1 MYVYLFEEGSSKLRS
16 LLGGK
21 GADLAEM
28 TGLGLPIPPG
38 ITVTTA
44 ACNYYSSHGSK
55 FPDGLE
61 DEIRLKMKTLE
72 SKTRRIFGDA
82 TNPLLV
88 SVRSGAPISMP
99 GMMDTVL
106 NLGLN
111 DKTVIGLIQQ
121 TNNERFAY
129 DAYRRFV
136 QMFGKV
142 VLGVRGDAFES
153 IIRER
158 KEKLGVKSDI
168 ELDTKTLA
176 SLVQEFKSLIR
187 KETGQDFPED
197 PATQLQ
203 LAVGAVFRSWN
214 GHRALVYRE
223 ANKIPETLGTAV
235 NIQTMVFGNM
245 GPDSGTGVC
254 FTRNPSTGEP
264 RLFGEFL
271 INAQGEDVVAGIR
284 TPKPIAQ
291 LKDEMPLVYSQL
303 LDVCKMLEQ
312 HFKDMQDIE
321 FTVEKGKLFILQT
334 RSGKRTASAAIRI
347 VVDMVKEGFLSKEQA
362 LLRVLPAHLEQL
374 VHKQIDPSFNAKPI
388 ATGLPASPG
397 AATGRVIFD
406 TDEAHSL
413 GSTGE
418 AVILVREETTPE
430 DIHGMIAAKG
440 VLTSRGG
447 MTCISGQTR
456 VLTDRGLLSAE
467 SAYDLLQN
475 GANLQILSFDT
486 KRLSPLWRRVI
497 AAGRRPAKTVAI
509 SISQTGRS
517 TQGTVRLTPDHKML
531 VIQNREF
538 VKKRIDSVLSDCD
551 FISILD
557 RIPRCAHKTMS
568 GKLAYV
574 VGALLSDGYVH
585 LTPTKGFVTF
595 IQKPT
600 REKADFIS
608 AVEESFRD
616 EFGAEFTYIR
626 QRQSVAFLGQREI
639 RGSVEDRISFRRNP
653 ALRLTLMRKHL
664 ARWVLNAQEEAL
676 LRFLAG
682 YIDGDGTYVASSSPV
697 RIQITVA
704 EKKRDI
710 LEGLALACLRLGIVP
725 QVTRNRDA
733 LGLIIAERVNDI
745 LAFTKRVRGHSPQ
758 RYYDSKCYSMRAL
771 FQDVVDQVDF
781 KGRIRQAVARN
792 IMFGAEKIRRDL
804 VRQCPGDV
812 GREVLALLNSP
823 IRSFRARCVGG
834 ALSEVVYNFEV
845 DASTELDKNFI
856 IFSTGMTPVIVSNS
870 HAAVVARGM
879 GKPAVV
885 GCEQIKIDLS
895 TNTMSTR
902 KVMVQKNDVITIDGT
917 TGNVL
922 LGVVPTIDPKLG
934 AEAKQL
940 LGWADE
946 ARRLGVRANADTPEG
961 AKVAREFGAGGI
973 GLCRTER
980 MFNAQD
986 RLPIVQEMILSVTD
1000 EERGQALEKL
1010 RPLQKEDFK
1019 EIFRNMHDL
1028 PVTIR
1033 LLDLPLHEFLPR
1045 YDELTAE
1052 VASLKATGSSADLLE
1067 SKERMLRKVITL
1079 AEHNPMLG
1087 HRGCRLAISHPEIYE
1102 MQTRA
1107 IFEAA
1112 TELQNEGVRVRV
1124 EIMLPLVGEANEI
1137 RFLREKITSVAAKV
1151 MEKMGLRIEF
1161 KVGTMIEV
1169 PRAALTADEIA
1180 RYADFFSFGTNDLT
1194 QATFAFSRDDA
1205 EAKFFKDY
1213 FDKKILNSNPFE
1225 VLDRR
1230 GVGKLMRLAVEAG
1243 KKSNPRLKVGIC
1255 GEHGGE
1261 PSSVEFCHELGL
1273 DYVSCSPYRV
1283 PVARLVAAQAVAR
1296 EKMAP
1301 TTENT

>member
-1 MYVYLFEEGSSKLRS
+1 LYVYLFEEGSSKLRT

-72 SKTRRIFGDA
+72 SKTRRTFGDA
-82 TNPLLV
+82 TTPLLV

-203 LAVGAVFRSWN
+203 MAVAAVFRSWN
-214 GHRALVYRE
+214 GHRAVVYRE

-291 LKDEMPLVYSQL
+291 LRDEMPLVYSQL

-347 VVDMVKEGFLSKEQA
+347 AVDMVKEGFLSKEQA

-447 MTCISGQTR
+447 MT
-456 VLTDRGLLSAE
+456 
-467 SAYDLLQN
+467 
-475 GANLQILSFDT
+475 
-486 KRLSPLWRRVI
+486 
-497 AAGRRPAKTVAI
+497 
-509 SISQTGRS
+509 
-517 TQGTVRLTPDHKML
+517 
-531 VIQNREF
+531 
-538 VKKRIDSVLSDCD
+538 
-551 FISILD
+551 
-557 RIPRCAHKTMS
+557 
-568 GKLAYV
+568 
-574 VGALLSDGYVH
+574 
-585 LTPTKGFVTF
+585 
-595 IQKPT
+595 
-600 REKADFIS
+600 
-608 AVEESFRD
+608 
-616 EFGAEFTYIR
+616 
-626 QRQSVAFLGQREI
+626 
-639 RGSVEDRISFRRNP
+639 
-653 ALRLTLMRKHL
+653 
-664 ARWVLNAQEEAL
+664 
-676 LRFLAG
+676 
-682 YIDGDGTYVASSSPV
+682 
-697 RIQITVA
+697 
-704 EKKRDI
+704 
-710 LEGLALACLRLGIVP
+710 
-725 QVTRNRDA
+725 
-733 LGLIIAERVNDI
+733 
-745 LAFTKRVRGHSPQ
+745 
-758 RYYDSKCYSMRAL
+758 
-771 FQDVVDQVDF
+771 
-781 KGRIRQAVARN
+781 
-792 IMFGAEKIRRDL
+792 
-804 VRQCPGDV
+804 
-812 GREVLALLNSP
+812 
-823 IRSFRARCVGG
+823 
-834 ALSEVVYNFEV
+834 
-845 DASTELDKNFI
+845 
-856 IFSTGMTPVIVSNS
+856 S

-902 KVMVQKNDVITIDGT
+902 KVMVKKNDVITIDGT

-946 ARRLGVRANADTPEG
+946 ARRLDVRANADTPEG

-1180 RYADFFSFGTNDLT
+1180 HYADFFSFGTNDLT

-1243 KKSNPRLKVGIC
+1243 KKSNPQLKVGIC

-1296 EKMAP
+1296 KRMAP
-1301 TTENT
+1301 TTENI